1 MASSDLGDLGTSNRI
16 TGADLE
22 SVAANASA
30 ERALDGMRATAATQD
45 RPQPPIDL
53 TAAAFFDVDN
63 TLVQGSSA
71 VHFGRGWPPSLFT
84 YRDVLGF
91 VYAQA
96 KFQLLGVENSDD
108 VAAGGVSAGLHRGPF
123 GGRTG
128 EPGRGHLRRFIAD
141 KIWPGTRE
149 LTQMHLDAVS
159 RFG

>member
-71 VHFGRGWPPSLFT
+71 VHFGRGWPPVITSPT
-84 YRDVLGF
+84 ATSWASSMRRPSSSCS
-91 VYAQA
+91 AWRTA
-96 KFQLLGVENSDD
+96 TTSPP
-108 VAAGGVSAGLHRGPF
+108 GGV
-123 GGRTG
+123 
-128 EPGRGHLRRFIAD
+128 RR
-141 KIWPGTRE
+141 WPSSR
-149 LTQMHLDAVS
+149 AV
-159 RFG
+159 RWPNW